1 MQTNREGTSTVRRS
15 PPPRAG
21 ASGCALGLGFAGG
34 LAVLAPGTA
43 QASSFAGRL
52 SLGPTYMQN
61 DSKTDLGDSSGPGI
75 AAQLD
80 AGVQLWPPLVVHATF
95 IYDYSRWL
103 EFTDSTAGPYEGSM
117 LGFGL
122 GATARFA
129 GLALGGAAGGQFTF
143 FPQNDDAA
151 SGPNGASLGSFISL
165 SAGYVWTIEGPLN
178 AGVHGVFRFRSS
190 TDETNSIVYDPT
202 GVHLGLVLS
211 IGLDGEPVHGT

>member
-1 MQTNREGTSTVRRS
+1 MQTNREGTSTAHRS
-15 PPPRAG
+15 PPRSG
-21 ASGCALGLGFAGG
+21 ASGRALGLGFAGG
-34 LAVLAPGTA
+34 LALLAPGTA
-43 QASSFAGRL
+43 EASSFAGRL

-129 GLALGGAAGGQFTF
+129 GLAVGGAAGGQFTF

-211 IGLDGEPVHGT
+211 IGLDGEPVHGP